1 MLERIARSG
10 IGGVIT
16 KSIGLEPRDGY
27 TNPTVIGLGRDR
39 VLNAIGLSNP
49 GAKYAQNELKNYTV
63 TDVPLIASVFGASG
77 DEIAN
82 VIQIIDQPIIS
93 AFELNLS
100 CPHGGLYGAAI
111 GTDCAV
117 VEDVVNTAK
126 SVTSKPIWAKL
137 TPNVTDIVNI
147 AKGAVKGGADALVA
161 INTLQAM
168 AIDIYLRKPIL
179 SNVFGG
185 LSGPAIKPVAIKC
198 VYELYKDG
206 KIDVPILG
214 VGGARTGS
222 DIAEFLMAGAT
233 AVQIGSAVLKE
244 TPEQLFPRLALEI
257 RKFMIDEG
265 FSTIKEMIG
274 LAHHQ

>member
-1 MLERIARSG
+1 MTSSRTLKPSLDITVCFSSSNLTFSHPYLLASGILGATCVMLERIARSG

-117 VEDVVNTAK
+117 VEDVVNTTK

-147 AKGAVKGGADALVA
+147 AKDVCPDGVK
-161 INTLQAM
+161 I
-168 AIDIYLRKPIL
+168 I
-179 SNVFGG
+179 
-185 LSGPAIKPVAIKC
+185 
-198 VYELYKDG
+198 
-206 KIDVPILG
+206 
-214 VGGARTGS
+214 
-222 DIAEFLMAGAT
+222 
-233 AVQIGSAVLKE
+233 
-244 TPEQLFPRLALEI
+244 
-257 RKFMIDEG
+257 
-265 FSTIKEMIG
+265 EM
-274 LAHHQ
+274 L